1 MKLSP
6 ASQVV
11 FKMSTTKRLAK
22 RSIVGTRVCAPGP
35 NKLYYSGII
44 TKVKTPPSF
53 GGIHDTNCIMLTAD
67 TKYIVRF
74 DFGQSMVGSSEYL
87 GSELIGPGFQSVM
100 NVNLAPGQRTF
111 ITYNGR
117 ESSAEVLS
125 YDCTKDEVC
134 VRIPGSGSEVN
145 TILLLFYLGFTNR
158 QTAIH
163 KPNITKP
170 NFTPQWSDW
179 RKFPLSKS
187 IHSPKI
193 PIEIVS
199 PPSYFRQAN
208 KQRILFFEHIH
219 AFGFFI
225 SFL

>member
-6 ASQVV
+6 SSQVV

-22 RSIVGTRVCAPGP
+22 RSIVGSRVCAPGP

-74 DFGQSMVGSSEYL
+74 DFGQSMVGSNEYL

-100 NVNLAPGQRTF
+100 NVNLAAGQRIY

-145 TILLLFYLGFTNR
+145 KYVFFVFALALLGFTNR
-158 QTAIH
+158 QTDTQ
-163 KPNITKP
+163 TKS
-170 NFTPQWSDW
+170 NKTAFT
-179 RKFPLSKS
+179 L
-187 IHSPKI
+187 
-193 PIEIVS
+193 
-199 PPSYFRQAN
+199 
-208 KQRILFFEHIH
+208 
-219 AFGFFI
+219 
-225 SFL
+225 